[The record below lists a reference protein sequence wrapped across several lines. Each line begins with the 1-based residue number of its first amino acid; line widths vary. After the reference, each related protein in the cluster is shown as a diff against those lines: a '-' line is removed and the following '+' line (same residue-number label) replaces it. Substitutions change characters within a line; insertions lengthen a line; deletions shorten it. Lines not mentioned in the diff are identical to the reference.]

1 MNALWDANEA
11 LQKHIGEQKKV
22 LTLEDALRKAGL
34 GRLVDIAE
42 FIKTYGKQNALL
54 LTSLAGLVLLVRSL
68 WKDFRA
74 IDSAAAEFRKTIGI
88 VRKDSERLEKIAR
101 NITFNY
107 AHLGVTAQDVYK
119 SMLAITSVMGSS
131 QGITEDMVRDMT
143 ILSVQLG
150 VAETTSA
157 DFLRVMG
164 QLGKTTMDVQK
175 NMALFTAA
183 LSAQAG
189 TNLNEVMSDVAAASK
204 SGYQFLSRDPL
215 ALAKAAVEARKMGT
229 SLESTTHTAS
239 SLLNF
244 TESVKNEME
253 ASVLVGKSI
262 NLQKA
267 RELAYHRDIRGL
279 NAEILNIM
287 KQTDFENL
295 DPFQQDAV
303 AKALGKSADE
313 LAKMAQSDREM
324 NAMKRSS
331 DPLVKAQVAEYER
344 LMNINKSMVGTE
356 ADKQR
361 QQATAL
367 ANAEA
372 LKTISLAWHAI
383 LQRLLQGPW
392 TSILWVLGKIAG
404 GLMWINNLTKSWGF
418 LSVAAASW
426 IDDLSVLVLGL
437 GAVMWGPK
445 VFGRLLGGKAEKLF
459 GGLGKGIGNFVKN
472 IMTQLKNVGS
482 FIESISK
489 SIGKSITNIAKGIG
503 SGIKAIF
510 KGLADGLGY
519 LSKPNLLIGVLVL
532 AALGASL
539 IPFAYSMKLL
549 TGISWKTFGIAA
561 ASLGLLV
568 LAAAAL
574 GALMMSGVGAAAL
587 LLGAAAIAVLGASLI
602 PAAAAMKMAGSGF
615 KSLGDGLKETV
626 DSLKEL
632 SGLSFLGTIKQ
643 LFMLTSAV
651 AAVSK
656 AISSMPKVDITP
668 LSKYADVAVDINK
681 PMGKGEKQKPTATND
696 DVVSAINKG
705 FEDLRNDFKN
715 GSITAN
721 VFLDSQKIDSAI
733 GRRLAYTGTLT

>member
-1 MNALWDANEA
+1 MATNPTIPFKEQIEQTEKLETVYRNVSKELQKVVDLSYEELDNEINLIKKQQSILEKLRVQGKISEGLFKVQNNILEATKNVYEQQFALGKITPKYVNALWDANEA

-244 TESVKNEME
+244 TESVKNEIQC
-253 ASVLVGKSI
+253 SC
-262 NLQKA
+262 
-267 RELAYHRDIRGL
+267 
-279 NAEILNIM
+279 
-287 KQTDFENL
+287 
-295 DPFQQDAV
+295 
-303 AKALGKSADE
+303 
-313 LAKMAQSDREM
+313 
-324 NAMKRSS
+324 
-331 DPLVKAQVAEYER
+331 
-344 LMNINKSMVGTE
+344 
-356 ADKQR
+356 
-361 QQATAL
+361 
-367 ANAEA
+367 
-372 LKTISLAWHAI
+372 W
-383 LQRLLQGPW
+383 
-392 TSILWVLGKIAG
+392 
-404 GLMWINNLTKSWGF
+404 
-418 LSVAAASW
+418 
-426 IDDLSVLVLGL
+426 
-437 GAVMWGPK
+437 K
-445 VFGRLLGGKAEKLF
+445 VH
-459 GGLGKGIGNFVKN
+459 
-472 IMTQLKNVGS
+472 QP
-482 FIESISK
+482 SK
-489 SIGKSITNIAKGIG
+489 SS
-503 SGIKAIF
+503 
-510 KGLADGLGY
+510 
-519 LSKPNLLIGVLVL
+519 
-532 AALGASL
+532 
-539 IPFAYSMKLL
+539 
-549 TGISWKTFGIAA
+549 
-561 ASLGLLV
+561 
-568 LAAAAL
+568 
-574 GALMMSGVGAAAL
+574 
-587 LLGAAAIAVLGASLI
+587 
-602 PAAAAMKMAGSGF
+602 
-615 KSLGDGLKETV
+615 
-626 DSLKEL
+626 
-632 SGLSFLGTIKQ
+632 
-643 LFMLTSAV
+643 
-651 AAVSK
+651 
-656 AISSMPKVDITP
+656 
-668 LSKYADVAVDINK
+668 
-681 PMGKGEKQKPTATND
+681 
-696 DVVSAINKG
+696 
-705 FEDLRNDFKN
+705 
-715 GSITAN
+715 
-721 VFLDSQKIDSAI
+721 
-733 GRRLAYTGTLT
+733 